1 MPPAVIGVLFLGD
14 TTRPGLA
21 PVAVIGFVIAVASAV
36 MLARFGE
43 AGQNSP
49 GRPPPD
55 PPNPSPNHPQNRKA
69 GRPTSNP
76 TTHPEQSQ
84 AAANGC

>member
-1 MPPAVIGVLFLGD
+1 VLFLGD

-43 AGQNSP
+43 AGQNSADHPP
-49 GRPPPD
+49 GD
-55 PPNPSPNHPQNRKA
+55 PTNQTPNHSPNHTPKHSPN
-69 GRPTSNP
+69 RPTS
-76 TTHPEQSQ
+76 HPEQSQ